1 MSVYFHQLNFVNL
14 QCDLFVS
21 ITHRQ
26 VLLQVQYIQGN
37 ALTRSAQWLKSKPA
51 GSRTWTVFSFQ
62 TSIRNKTHFCIV
74 VINIIVVVV
83 VTILSR
89 YYTTNTNYKPA
100 VNAPSSPQA
109 SSSSSFPFYSRQHL
123 QVQHRHLLSWSA
135 RRTPDIKPNEM
146 NGGRKNSIP
155 LISPIL

>member
-14 QCDLFVS
+14 QSDLFVS

-37 ALTRSAQWLKSKPA
+37 ALTRSGQWLKSKPA

-62 TSIRNKTHFCIV
+62 TSIRNKTHYCIV
-74 VINIIVVVV
+74 VINIIIVVVVVV

-89 YYTTNTNYKPA
+89 YYTTNTNTNLLSTRLLRHK
-100 VNAPSSPQA
+100 
-109 SSSSSFPFYSRQHL
+109 L
-123 QVQHRHLLSWSA
+123 LLRHLSRFIAGSTYRCNTA
-135 RRTPDIKPNEM
+135 TSCPGVRGVPATSNQTK
-146 NGGRKNSIP
+146 
-155 LISPIL
+155 